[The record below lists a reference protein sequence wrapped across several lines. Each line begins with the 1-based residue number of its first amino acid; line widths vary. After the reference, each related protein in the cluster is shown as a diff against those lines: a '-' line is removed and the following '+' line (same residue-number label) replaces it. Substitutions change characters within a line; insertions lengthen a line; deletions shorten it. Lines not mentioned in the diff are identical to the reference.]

1 MLNKILSDKISGTKN
16 AFFSLWW
23 APTHPSFTFKMW
35 FLYELKNKV
44 GLSKNVYGKDNRN
57 NRKATHSFAPRPQ
70 IFKLQQEVL
79 KFNNICVSWSS
90 PKSDLETNFLDLEK
104 RSCGNI
110 NFSQ

>member
-23 APTHPSFTFKMW
+23 APSHPSFTFKMW

-57 NRKATHSFAPRPQ
+57 YKKATHSFAPRPQ

-90 PKSDLETNFLDLEK
+90 PKSDL
-104 RSCGNI
+104 
-110 NFSQ
+110 